1 MRLGLTELLLIV
13 IIALL
18 ALGPGVSRWLNRW
31 SRQAK
36 ASRAAEARRR
46 AAWEAERKA
55 RRDFILHRFQIV
67 AAVFAAATA
76 AALVY
81 TLGLRPIE
89 AAPQSYT
96 VPAAAS
102 QTAAQTIEGTAA
114 LPLEGYQPPDCIVVR
129 DGWIYMAARP
139 AGGSGSALLR
149 MREDGSAQMT
159 VLAEEGVITSFAF
172 DPAGDIWYTL
182 LTGTGG
188 ALCRLSHDDWGASAQ
203 QVVTQIDGRP
213 LAYPAAVAAGPD
225 GRIYFTEA
233 ADFTP
238 RAGSLEDALRAELM
252 GHTATGWVY
261 VYDPADR
268 SVQRVLGGLAGA
280 SGLAV
285 SPDGGTL
292 YAADLGSRCIWAVDT
307 GARELTAGGR
317 GCALFAGQL
326 PGYPGALAAGPDGT
340 VYVGYRWAR
349 ADWLESRAA
358 EPGLRG
364 IAARLPRS
372 VQRRLFHAASPLA
385 QSYAPDGVLEED
397 YVSDGAEGWALAP
410 SGNRLYLPGAG
421 EGMTYFRF

>member
-76 AALVY
+76 VALVY

-172 DPAGDIWYTL
+172 DPSGDIWYTL

-372 VQRRLFHAASPLA
+372 VQRRLFHTASPLA

>member
-76 AALVY
+76 VALVY

-139 AGGSGSALLR
+139 AGGSGSGLLR

-172 DPAGDIWYTL
+172 DPSGDIWYTL

-213 LAYPAAVAAGPD
+213 LAYPAAVAAGA
-225 GRIYFTEA
+225 GGEIYFTEA
-233 ADFTP
+233 AGFTP
-238 RAGSLEDALRAELM
+238 KAGTLEEALRAELV

-261 VYDPADR
+261 VYDPAGR

-280 SGLAV
+280 PALAL
-285 SPDGGTL
+285 SPDGATL
-292 YAADLGSRCIWAVDT
+292 YAADLGSRCIWAVET
-307 GARELTAGGR
+307 SARELTAGGK
-317 GCALFAGQL
+317 GCTLFAGAL
-326 PGYPGALAAGPDGT
+326 PGYPGALAADGEGT
-340 VYVGYRWAR
+340 VYVAYRWAE
-349 ADWLESRAA
+349 AGWLESRAQD
-358 EPGLRG
+358 PGLRG
-364 IAARLPRS
+364 VAARLPRS
-372 VQRRLFHAASPLA
+372 VQQGLFRAGEPLA
-385 QSYAPDGVLEED
+385 QSYVPDGRLDED
-397 YVSDGAEGWALAP
+397 YSSAEAGGWALAA
-410 SGNRLYLPGAG
+410 SGNRLYLPGAQDG
-421 EGMTYFRF
+421 VSYFVF

>member
-1 MRLGLTELLLIV
+1 M
-13 IIALL
+13 
-18 ALGPGVSRWLNRW
+18 
-31 SRQAK
+31 
-36 ASRAAEARRR
+36 
-46 AAWEAERKA
+46 
-55 RRDFILHRFQIV
+55 
-67 AAVFAAATA
+67 AAVFAVATA
-76 AALVY
+76 VGLVY

-89 AAPQSYT
+89 AEPRSYT
-96 VPAAAS
+96 LPAAAE
-102 QTAAQTIEGTAA
+102 QAAAHTVTETAA
-114 LPLEGYQPPDCIVVR
+114 LPLEGYLAPDGVAVR
-129 DGWIYMAARP
+129 DGWLYMAARP
-139 AGGSGSALLR
+139 AAGSGSALLR
-149 MREDGSAQMT
+149 MREDGSAQMA
-159 VLAEEGVITSFAF
+159 VLTEEGIITSFAF

-188 ALCRLSHDDWGASAQ
+188 ALCRASHDDWGASVQ

-317 GCALFAGQL
+317 DCALFAGQL

-364 IAARLPRS
+364 IAARLPHS
-372 VQRRLFHAASPLA
+372 VQRRLFHDASPLA

>member
-1 MRLGLTELLLIV
+1 MIV

-76 AALVY
+76 VALVY

-102 QTAAQTIEGTAA
+102 QTAAQTVAETAA

-139 AGGSGSALLR
+139 ASGSGSALLR

-188 ALCRLSHDDWGASAQ
+188 ALCHASHDDWGAAAQ
-203 QVVTQIDGRP
+203 QVVTQIDGRL

>member
-76 AALVY
+76 VALVY

>member
-76 AALVY
+76 VALVY

-421 EGMTYFRF
+421 EGMAYFRF

>member
-182 LTGTGG
+182 LTSTGG

-372 VQRRLFHAASPLA
+372 VQRRLFHAAIPLA

>member
-76 AALVY
+76 VALVY

-292 YAADLGSRCIWAVDT
+292 YAADLSSRCIWAVDT

-421 EGMTYFRF
+421 EGMAYFRF

>member
-76 AALVY
+76 VALVY

-114 LPLEGYQPPDCIVVR
+114 LSLEGYQPPDCIVVR

-149 MREDGSAQMT
+149 MREDGSAQMA
-159 VLAEEGVITSFAF
+159 VLTEEGIITSFAF

-188 ALCRLSHDDWGASAQ
+188 ALCRASHDDWGASVQ

-421 EGMTYFRF
+421 EGMAYFRF

>member
-76 AALVY
+76 VALVY

-172 DPAGDIWYTL
+172 DPSGDIWYTL

>member
-76 AALVY
+76 VALVY

-280 SGLAV
+280 AGLAV

-340 VYVGYRWAR
+340 VYVGYRWTR

>member
-1 MRLGLTELLLIV
+1 MRLGLTELLLILL
-13 IIALL
+13 IALL
-18 ALGPGVSRWLNRW
+18 AFGPGVSRWMNRW
-31 SRQAK
+31 SRQAQ
-36 ASRAAEARRR
+36 AAHAEEARRR
-46 AAWEAERKA
+46 AAREAQRQA
-55 RRDFILHRFQIV
+55 RRAYILHRFQIV
-67 AAVFAAATA
+67 AAVFAVATA
-76 AALVY
+76 VGLVY

-89 AAPQSYT
+89 AEPRSYT
-96 VPAAAS
+96 LPAAAE
-102 QTAAQTIEGTAA
+102 QAAAHTVTETAA
-114 LPLEGYQPPDCIVVR
+114 LPLEGYLAPDGVAVR
-129 DGWIYMAARP
+129 DGWLYMAARP
-139 AGGSGSALLR
+139 AAGSGSALLR
-149 MREDGSAQMT
+149 MREDGSAQMA
-159 VLAEEGVITSFAF
+159 VLTEEGIITSFAF

-188 ALCRLSHDDWGASAQ
+188 ALCRASHDDWGASVQ

-285 SPDGGTL
+285 SPDGSTL

>member
-172 DPAGDIWYTL
+172 DPSGDIWYTL

>member
-76 AALVY
+76 VALVY

-114 LPLEGYQPPDCIVVR
+114 LSLEGYQPPDCIVVR

-149 MREDGSAQMT
+149 MREDGSAQMA
-159 VLAEEGVITSFAF
+159 VLTEEGIITSFAF

-188 ALCRLSHDDWGASAQ
+188 ALCRASHDDWGASVQ

-238 RAGSLEDALRAELM
+238 RAGSLEEALRAELM

-372 VQRRLFHAASPLA
+372 VQRRLFHDASPLA

>member
-76 AALVY
+76 VALVY

-172 DPAGDIWYTL
+172 DPSGDIWYTL

-372 VQRRLFHAASPLA
+372 VQRRLFHDASPLA

>member
-76 AALVY
+76 VALVY

-172 DPAGDIWYTL
+172 DPSGDIWYTL

-213 LAYPAAVAAGPD
+213 LAYPAAVAAGA
-225 GRIYFTEA
+225 GGEIYFTEA
-233 ADFTP
+233 AGFTP
-238 RAGSLEDALRAELM
+238 KAGTLEEALRAELV

-261 VYDPADR
+261 VYDPAGR

-280 SGLAV
+280 PEV
-285 SPDGGTL
+285 
-292 YAADLGSRCIWAVDT
+292 GS
-307 GARELTAGGR
+307 
-317 GCALFAGQL
+317 
-326 PGYPGALAAGPDGT
+326 
-340 VYVGYRWAR
+340 
-349 ADWLESRAA
+349 
-358 EPGLRG
+358 
-364 IAARLPRS
+364 
-372 VQRRLFHAASPLA
+372 
-385 QSYAPDGVLEED
+385 
-397 YVSDGAEGWALAP
+397 
-410 SGNRLYLPGAG
+410 
-421 EGMTYFRF
+421 

>member
-1 MRLGLTELLLIV
+1 MRLGLTELLLVV

-18 ALGPGVSRWLNRW
+18 AFGPGVSRWMDRW
-31 SRQAK
+31 SRQAR
-36 ASRAAEARRR
+36 ASRAEEARRR
-46 AAWEAERKA
+46 AAREAERRA
-55 RRDFILHRFQIV
+55 RRAFILHRFQIV

-76 AALVY
+76 VALVY
-81 TLGLRPIE
+81 TLGFRPIE
-89 AAPQSYT
+89 AEPQSYT
-96 VPAAAS
+96 VPAAAV
-102 QTAAQTIEGTAA
+102 QTAAQTVAETEA
-114 LPLEGYQPPDCIVVR
+114 LPLEGYQPPDCIVVQ

-149 MREDGSAQMT
+149 MREDGSAQMA
-159 VLAEEGVITSFAF
+159 VLTEEGTITSFAF

-188 ALCRLSHDDWGASAQ
+188 ALCRLSHDDWGAASQ

-233 ADFTP
+233 ADFTS

-261 VYDPADR
+261 VYDPAGR

-285 SPDGGTL
+285 SPDGETL
-292 YAADLGSRCIWAVDT
+292 YAADLGSRCIWAMDAS
-307 GARELTAGGR
+307 ARELTAGGK
-317 GCALFAGQL
+317 GCALFAGAL
-326 PGYPGALAAGPDGT
+326 PGYPGALAADGEGT
-340 VYVGYRWAR
+340 VYVAYRWEEAG
-349 ADWLESRAA
+349 WLESRAQD
-358 EPGLRG
+358 PGLRG

-372 VQRRLFHAASPLA
+372 VQRRLFGAGDPLA
-385 QSYAPDGVLEED
+385 QSYDPEGRLEED
-397 YVSDGAEGWALAP
+397 YRSADAGGWTLAP
-410 SGNRLYLPGAG
+410 SGNRLYLPGAQAG
-421 EGMTYFRF
+421 VGYFVF